1 MPRQLYARESGYPL
15 IRLFLL
21 FLFLRPLPFIY
32 HLPVTPASTRAPR
45 ARLTLLYQRRRDFRF
60 LRIRD
65 QGVVRIIDYHL
76 CPFWFQTCERAKAT
90 INGTLEICLAD
101 RLPALFF
108 TARTRYYHR
117 NSDSRSLFDSMIE
130 AGRRDLENT
139 SRSHSWNTGAQPCY
153 RPASSQNM
161 STLAPIFFGSVFTLT
176 GGVDLMEE
184 VYMQIHCYANEI
196 NQAEYSSSAIFI
208 QFNHAV
214 SVLHR
219 IGGLG
224 SVP

>member
-1 MPRQLYARESGYPL
+1 MPRQFYARESGYPL

-21 FLFLRPLPFIY
+21 SLP
-32 HLPVTPASTRAPR
+32 STIAIHTCDTGINSCTESTSGAAILKR
-45 ARLTLLYQRRRDFRF
+45 ARLSLPVDKGSGCSS
-60 LRIRD
+60 D
-65 QGVVRIIDYHL
+65 IDYHL

-117 NSDSRSLFDSMIE
+117 NFDSRSLFDSMIE

-153 RPASSQNM
+153 RPACSQNM

-176 GGVDLMEE
+176 GGVDLMED

-219 IGGLG
+219 TGGLG

>member
-1 MPRQLYARESGYPL
+1 
-15 IRLFLL
+15 
-21 FLFLRPLPFIY
+21 
-32 HLPVTPASTRAPR
+32 
-45 ARLTLLYQRRRDFRF
+45 
-60 LRIRD
+60 
-65 QGVVRIIDYHL
+65 
-76 CPFWFQTCERAKAT
+76 
-90 INGTLEICLAD
+90 
-101 RLPALFF
+101 
-108 TARTRYYHR
+108 
-117 NSDSRSLFDSMIE
+117 
-130 AGRRDLENT
+130 
-139 SRSHSWNTGAQPCY
+139 
-153 RPASSQNM
+153 M

-214 SVLHR
+214 SILHR

>member
-1 MPRQLYARESGYPL
+1 MTEPCQDSSTHVKVDTPSFAFSSS
-15 IRLFLL
+15 
-21 FLFLRPLPFIY
+21 LFLRPLPFI
-32 HLPVTPASTRAPR
+32 PVTPASTRAPR
-45 ARLTLLYQRRRDFRF
+45 ALLALLYQRGRDFRF
-60 LRIRD
+60 LWIRD

-176 GGVDLMEE
+176 GGVDLMED

-219 IGGLG
+219 TGGLG

>member
-1 MPRQLYARESGYPL
+1 MPRQFYARESGYPL

-21 FLFLRPLPFIY
+21 FLFLRLIY

-45 ARLTLLYQRRRDFRF
+45 ARLALLYQRGRDFRF
-60 LRIRD
+60 QWIRD
-65 QGVVRIIDYHL
+65 RGVVRMIDYHW
-76 CPFWFQTCERAKAT
+76 CPFWFQTCERAKVT

-101 RLPALFF
+101 RLPASFF
-108 TARTRYYHR
+108 TARTRYDHH
-117 NSDSRSLFDSMIE
+117 NSDSRSLFDSIIK
-130 AGRRDLENT
+130 AGRRDFENT

-153 RPASSQNM
+153 GPASSQNR

-176 GGVDLMEE
+176 GGVDLMED

-214 SVLHR
+214 SVLHCT
-219 IGGLG
+219 GGLG